1 MTPNFISSS
10 DALSTLNEIRVLH
23 SKVIK
28 GLTSRTNTIIRQ
40 QARRKAIRRKTLTP
54 STSTASLDFSVE
66 VKHKETSS
74 TPASKVGNQSGTT
87 YSDTTLV
94 STELAMADNSVLN
107 VQNST
112 VLQKTWV
119 TNLNVSSSPS
129 PLPKVSANLLTS
141 EEAPAST
148 QKIRD
153 MIDAG
158 IQPKESVVLKPIHSV
173 HDIVLKAE
181 PLVSEV
187 AVHPALSPSF
197 VQLPQSPKDCA
208 KSDPYSR
215 SVLCVNFPMDR
226 SSSQCCSPS
235 LSGALNIKEMNIK
248 ENIPPPPVTYP
259 GINARGSPRA
269 KKSVRY
275 RDKLPKS
282 LLCNDNG
289 SIREISEDGSA
300 RNVVN
305 NLHSANVAAQYAV
318 MNSSTWMDPHTNH
331 SNVPDCSR
339 ASNASDPLIPGGWT
353 GHNGSLNQTS
363 CVQSTF
369 PRLKTEAS
377 YLERQDPAQSVEAV
391 ETSLF
396 STLDS
401 VSYLMD
407 LVVFPLKLVWRM
419 TYGG

>member
-40 QARRKAIRRKTLTP
+40 RARRKAIRRKTLPVTP
-54 STSTASLDFSVE
+54 SRSAASLDFSLE

-74 TPASKVGNQSGTT
+74 TPASKVANQSGTT
-87 YSDTTLV
+87 DSDTTLV

-112 VLQKTWV
+112 VLQKTWG
-119 TNLNVSSSPS
+119 TNLNVSSSSS
-129 PLPKVSANLLTS
+129 PLPKVSAKLLTS
-141 EEAPAST
+141 EQAPAST
-148 QKIRD
+148 QRIRD

-158 IQPKESVVLKPIHSV
+158 IQPKESDVLKPIHSV
-173 HDIVLKAE
+173 QEIVLKAE

-187 AVHPALSPSF
+187 AVHPALSLSF
-197 VQLPQSPKDCA
+197 VQLPKSPKDSA
-208 KSDPYSR
+208 KRDPYSQ

-226 SSSQCCSPS
+226 PFSQCCSPS
-235 LSGALNIKEMNIK
+235 LSGALNIKE
-248 ENIPPPPVTYP
+248 NIPPPPVTHP

-289 SIREISEDGSA
+289 SIREISEDGSS
-300 RNVVN
+300 RNLVN
-305 NLHSANVAAQYAV
+305 HLHSAKVAAQYAV
-318 MNSSTWMDPHTNH
+318 LNSSTWMDTHTNH

-339 ASNASDPLIPGGWT
+339 ATNASDPFISGGWT

-363 CVQSTF
+363 CAQSTF
-369 PRLKTEAS
+369 PRLKTDVS
-377 YLERQDPAQSVEAV
+377 YLERQDPAQRVEAV